1 MWDSVEALLWRD
13 NEGQWHVKV
22 VKIFDSLKIVSNSQT
37 ATAEPQCDSYP
48 HVGVVGLLSWAM
60 TTLHAQETS

>member
-22 VKIFDSLKIVSNSQT
+22 VKIWWSKSSVIVT

>member
-1 MWDSVEALLWRD
+1 MACKGGEDL
-13 NEGQWHVKV
+13 V
-22 VKIFDSLKIVSNSQT
+22 VKIISNSQT